1 MVSHLIAERASR
13 LGLILTPVRSPEGVD
28 QIRIRRGT
36 AELAIVASGEIGPW
50 LAAAE
55 AQRRQSSATDSR

>member
-13 LGLILTPVRSPEGVD
+13 LGLILTPFRTPEGVD

-36 AELAIVASGEIGPW
+36 AELAIVKSSEITVW
-50 LAAAE
+50 LATAE
-55 AQRRQSSATDSR
+55 VQRDQR

>member
-13 LGLILTPVRSPEGVD
+13 LRLILTPFRTSEGVD

-36 AELAIVASGEIGPW
+36 TQLAVVPNSELAAW

-55 AQRRQSSATDSR
+55 AQRDQR